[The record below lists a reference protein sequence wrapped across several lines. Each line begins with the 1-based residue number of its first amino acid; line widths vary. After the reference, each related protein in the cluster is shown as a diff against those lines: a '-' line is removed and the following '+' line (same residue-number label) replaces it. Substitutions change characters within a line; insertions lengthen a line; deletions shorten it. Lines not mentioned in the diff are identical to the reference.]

1 MACGAIAALQQP
13 CTILCW
19 RWRAIPAP
27 TANFA
32 ALAQLGGRHSC
43 AAPAGLLGWPQTG
56 EQGEA
61 SMPRQVDYY
70 FSLQSPWAY
79 IGHKAF
85 RDLVAAHNLVVNH
98 KPVVL
103 VDLFSET
110 GGLPLMKR
118 HPVRQRYRMV
128 ELQRW
133 RDKRGLNFHLQPANW
148 PFNAR
153 LVDGLVIAA
162 VEAGH
167 DPDPFLRKAFPAV
180 WEEQLNLA
188 DAAVLTK
195 MADECGLP
203 GQQLVMRSGSDA
215 ISAAYEQN
223 RQDALAADVFGSPVY
238 VLDGEVF
245 WGQDRIELLV
255 DALKSGRAPYRSQ
268 LS

>member
-1 MACGAIAALQQP
+1 
-13 CTILCW
+13 
-19 RWRAIPAP
+19 
-27 TANFA
+27 
-32 ALAQLGGRHSC
+32 
-43 AAPAGLLGWPQTG
+43 
-56 EQGEA
+56 
-61 SMPRQVDYY
+61 MPRQVDYY

-79 IGHKAF
+79 IGHDAF
-85 RDLVAAHNLVVNH
+85 REVAKTYGLKVNF

-133 RDKRGLNFHLQPANW
+133 RDKRGLEFHLQPANW

-153 LVDGLVIAA
+153 LADGVVIAA
-162 VEAGH
+162 IEAGL
-167 DPDPFLRKAFPAV
+167 DPEPYMRRAYAAM
-180 WEEQLNLA
+180 WEHQLNLT
-188 DAAVLTK
+188 DPAVLTRL
-195 MADECGLP
+195 ADESSLP
-203 GQQLVMRSGSDA
+203 GKQLVERSASEE

-245 WGQDRIELLV
+245 WGQDRIELLA

-268 LS
+268 V

>member
-1 MACGAIAALQQP
+1 
-13 CTILCW
+13 
-19 RWRAIPAP
+19 
-27 TANFA
+27 
-32 ALAQLGGRHSC
+32 
-43 AAPAGLLGWPQTG
+43 
-56 EQGEA
+56 
-61 SMPRQVDYY
+61 MPRQVDYY

-85 RDLVAAHNLVVNH
+85 RDLVAAHDLKVNH

-133 RDKRGLNFHLQPANW
+133 RDKRGLKFHLQPANW

-153 LVDGLVIAA
+153 LVDGMVIAA

-167 DPDPFLRKAFPAV
+167 DPDRFLRKAFAAV

-188 DAAVLTK
+188 DAAVLTG
-195 MADECGLP
+195 MADDCGLP
-203 GQQLVMRSGSDA
+203 GRQLVERSASEA
-215 ISAAYEQN
+215 IGAVYEQN

-245 WGQDRIELLV
+245 WGQDRIELLA
-255 DALKSGRAPYRSQ
+255 DALKSGREPYRSQ
-268 LS
+268 V